1 MEEDPKTQVE
11 TNRDKKWELATKYL
25 GPDVVALITE
35 ETTKDF
41 IQWRKARGGKMVP
54 YVASYDFTRKFN
66 QVFGFLWDLDVT
78 EAFRDEKAQQIVA
91 KVRVT
96 VKLPGQ
102 TITRTHPDGTVDVI
116 RIDPVEIGKTQFGG
130 SDIKKA
136 KEGGSVIDLADDY
149 KAAVSDGKKKC
160 GSEFGFFLD
169 VYSMGGES
177 NEADSKASSENLR
190 LVKKWG
196 TEAGM
201 SEDKIKEF
209 CTKEVGIT
217 FEELDNTTALVAI
230 NKLRAKA
237 KESAG

>member
-11 TNRDKKWELATKYL
+11 TNQRALATKHL
-25 GPDVVALITE
+25 GEDLVAFITE
-35 ETTKDF
+35 PTPPELIK
-41 IQWRKARGGKMVP
+41 WRTARGGKKVP
-54 YVASYDFTRKFN
+54 YVPSGAFTERFN
-66 QVFGFLWDLDVT
+66 QAFGFLWDLDVPEHWT
-78 EAFRDEKAQQIVA
+78 DEKAKQVVA

-96 VKLPGQ
+96 VKIPGQ

-130 SDIKKA
+130 SDIKTLSQ
-136 KEGGSVIDLADDY
+136 GGSVIDLADDF